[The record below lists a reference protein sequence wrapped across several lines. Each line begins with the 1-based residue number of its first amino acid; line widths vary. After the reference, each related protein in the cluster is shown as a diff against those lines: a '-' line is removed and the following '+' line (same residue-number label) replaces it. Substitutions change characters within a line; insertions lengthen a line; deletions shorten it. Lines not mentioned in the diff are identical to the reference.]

1 MAICLVTRAF
11 NDEINGGQFPQWLC
25 EKTEN
30 LAVRLRVQSIC
41 TKNIFTIIYIDITY
55 EYQHCFAI
63 LLWKKKMN
71 KTTNTI
77 GKKIKSWRKR
87 KGLTQDAL
95 SKKADIPY
103 TTLAKIESDIVQ
115 NPSLQTITKITN
127 GLEITLND
135 LVNKVL

>member
-1 MAICLVTRAF
+1 M
-11 NDEINGGQFPQWLC
+11 E
-25 EKTEN
+25 E
-30 LAVRLRVQSIC
+30 
-41 TKNIFTIIYIDITY
+41 
-55 EYQHCFAI
+55 
-63 LLWKKKMN
+63 KMN
-71 KTTNTI
+71 KATNTI
-77 GKKIKSWRKR
+77 GKKIKTWRKR

-135 LVNKVL
+135 LVNKIL